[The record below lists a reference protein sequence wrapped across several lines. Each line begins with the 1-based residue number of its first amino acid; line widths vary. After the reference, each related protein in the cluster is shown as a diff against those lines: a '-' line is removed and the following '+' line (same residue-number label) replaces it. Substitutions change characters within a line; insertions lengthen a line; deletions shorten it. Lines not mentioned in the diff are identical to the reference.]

1 VTDVVDELR
10 RLLDQRDLT
19 GAASLALE
27 TYGAEVY
34 GFLVNELHGDAADV
48 FSAVS
53 ERFWRGL
60 GAFEG
65 RCSVRTWLYVLA
77 RNAASEW
84 RKSPRNRRDLHTGI
98 SELDAIVTRVRTHT
112 EPWRR
117 SEVKDQIRAL
127 RDALPDEDRM
137 LLILRVDRELE
148 WDDVARVMLDVEAR
162 EAAIA
167 RESARLRK
175 RFQLIKDELRDRA
188 RAAGILD
195 GD

>member
-1 VTDVVDELR
+1 MTDVADELT
-10 RLLDQRDLT
+10 RLLEQRDLT
-19 GAASLALE
+19 RAAALALE
-27 TYGAEVY
+27 TYGAEIY
-34 GFLVNELHGDAADV
+34 GFLVNELRGDAADV

-60 GAFEG
+60 PAFEG

-77 RNAASEW
+77 RNAAAEW

-98 SELDAIVTRVRTHT
+98 SELDAIVTRLRTQT
-112 EPWRR
+112 APWRR

-127 RDALPDEDRM
+127 RDSLPDEDRM
-137 LLILRVDRELE
+137 LLVLRVDRGLE

-162 EAAIA
+162 EAAVA

-175 RFQLIKDELRDRA
+175 RFQLIKDQLRDRA